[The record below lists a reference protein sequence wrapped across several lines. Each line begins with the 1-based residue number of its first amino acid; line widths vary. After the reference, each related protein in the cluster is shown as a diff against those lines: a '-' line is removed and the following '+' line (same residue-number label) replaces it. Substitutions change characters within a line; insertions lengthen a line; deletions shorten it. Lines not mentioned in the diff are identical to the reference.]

1 MQLPRRP
8 RLVVDSNV
16 WVSFMLTR
24 SFSRLPEII
33 RTGRAIPLISSEALS
48 ELEDVLARP
57 KFRKQITAERTAR
70 FMAFL
75 QLSGTMVE
83 PEVEIKA
90 CRDPKDDHLLALAVA
105 GQADI
110 FVTGDSDLLS
120 MDPFQKIRIIGP
132 SEFLRSFK

>member
-1 MQLPRRP
+1 
-8 RLVVDSNV
+8 
-16 WVSFMLTR
+16 
-24 SFSRLPEII
+24 
-33 RTGRAIPLISSEALS
+33 
-48 ELEDVLARP
+48 
-57 KFRKQITAERTAR
+57 
-70 FMAFL
+70 
-75 QLSGTMVE
+75 MVE

-110 FVTGDSDLLS
+110 IVTGDSDLLS

>member
-1 MQLPRRP
+1 
-8 RLVVDSNV
+8 
-16 WVSFMLTR
+16 MLTR

-83 PEVEIKA
+83 PAVEIKA
-90 CRDPKDDHLLALAVA
+90 CRDPKNDHQLTMVVA
-105 GQADI
+105 GSHQI
-110 FVTGDSDLLS
+110 S
-120 MDPFQKIRIIGP
+120 
-132 SEFLRSFK
+132 LRSAPLASTGPDLPNSRRAPSL